1 MITFKKGDL
10 FKSSAQCYVIPVNT
24 VGVMGAGLALYAKK
38 RYPQVFDI
46 YRKACFNGSLSVN
59 GFHVV
64 NIDNDK
70 KIILFPT
77 KTTWKEPSKLPLI
90 IRSLLRFKENYQDYN
105 IKSCAFPLLGCGLG
119 QLSHKDVVPLMIEH
133 LIDLPIEIEIYYFN
147 P

>member
-1 MITFKKGDL
+1 MITFLKGDL
-10 FKSSAQCYVIPVNT
+10 FKSSTQSYVIPVNT

-38 RYPQVFDI
+38 RYPHIFDS

-64 NIDNDK
+64 NIDNNK

-90 IRSLLRFKENYQDYN
+90 VNSLLRFKETYQDYK
-105 IKSCAFPLLGCGLG
+105 IESCAFPLLGCGLG
-119 QLSHKDVVPLMIEH
+119 QLRHEDVVPVMIEH
-133 LIDLPIEIEIYYFN
+133 LIDLPIPIEVYY
-147 P
+147 PSP